1 VLDHRQQRFV
11 TEANA
16 AQRIRSYL
24 DAAGHAGDLD
34 GPVFRPLSHN
44 RKGQEGRRHMD
55 PDAIDRVLRKHAGAI
70 GMGRG
75 YSAHSMRATF
85 ITTALENGATLD
97 DVQRAAGTPSRA
109 LPSYTTGAAIIRRSR
124 PVSSLHIKD
133 ISSLRG
139 LVHNVFRTGDKAD
152 FERMLNDILDRVKI
166 AASITSTQVEHEA
179 AARGTLASS
188 GTPIIMEQRL
198 TPMHESALADAM
210 KLIVQFS
217 ERTGIGISDL
227 CEIARPNLA
236 ALTEEMTQR
245 MGTAANRINL
255 TQVASKGR
263 ERFEHRTDSTLRDVE
278 IGFIQGRSAIV
289 TENSTNQSKA
299 LRLLKALYDATRAK
313 TEPVEIDEIETGL
326 SEEDLKVAWH
336 YLKDRGLIRTYNIP
350 YTAAINA
357 AGIDAIEGAQ
367 RRPDQPSASFPS
379 VSYNIVN
386 NTMNVGTMSNSPVQQ
401 GGVQSAQN
409 QTVSYGPQDIA
420 DLNRLVTEFTSHL
433 GELPIGA
440 QQRQKAEAQIAT
452 LKAQLTD
459 EPDPV
464 IIKQAGRTLRNITE
478 GAIGSLLATAATQP
492 TVWAWVIQ
500 TMHRLFGSGA

>member
-1 VLDHRQQRFV
+1 L
-11 TEANA
+11 A
-16 AQRIRSYL
+16 
-24 DAAGHAGDLD
+24 
-34 GPVFRPLSHN
+34 
-44 RKGQEGRRHMD
+44 
-55 PDAIDRVLRKHAGAI
+55 
-70 GMGRG
+70 
-75 YSAHSMRATF
+75 
-85 ITTALENGATLD
+85 
-97 DVQRAAGTPSRA
+97 
-109 LPSYTTGAAIIRRSR
+109 
-124 PVSSLHIKD
+124 
-133 ISSLRG
+133 
-139 LVHNVFRTGDKAD
+139 HNVFRTGDKAD
-152 FERMLNDILDRVKI
+152 FERMLNGILDRVRI
-166 AASITSTQVEHEA
+166 AASTTSTQVEHEA

-198 TPMHESALADAM
+198 TPLHESALEDAM

-217 ERTGIGISDL
+217 ERTGIAISDL
-227 CEIARPNLA
+227 CGITRPKLA
-236 ALTEEMTQR
+236 ALTEEMTHR
-245 MGTAANRINL
+245 MGTAANRLNL

-263 ERFEHRTDSTLRDVE
+263 ERFEHRTDSALRDVE

-313 TEPVEIDEIETGL
+313 TEPVAIDEIEMSL
-326 SEEDLKVAWH
+326 SEEDLTAAWH
-336 YLKDRGLIRTYNIP
+336 YLKDRALIRTYSIP
-350 YTAAINA
+350 YTASINA

-367 RRPDQPSASFPS
+367 RRPDQPSDNFPS

-386 NTMNVGTMSNSPVQQ
+386 NTMNVGTISNSPVQQ

-420 DLNRLVTEFTSHL
+420 DLNRLITEFTSHL
-433 GELPIGA
+433 GELQIDA

-478 GAIGSLLATAATQP
+478 GAIGSLLATAAIRP
-492 TVWAWVIQ
+492 AVWAWIIQ